1 MTLEAQVKEFE
12 HLKSLKMKMQFRG
25 LIMQELD
32 QIENPEN
39 LEKIY
44 SIQHQLCRV
53 NSEELEELFSLL
65 NIYLDAEDDAI
76 RSCQKDIIHDVMAK
90 QEKKDLNCIKELISQ
105 M

>member
-1 MTLEAQVKEFE
+1 
-12 HLKSLKMKMQFRG
+12 MKMQFRG

-44 SIQHQLCRV
+44 SIQHQLCRM

-76 RSCQKDIIHDVMAK
+76 WSCQKDIIHDVMAK